1 MKNLRL
7 LAVALVA
14 LAMVSLSGCQ
24 AIYKMSQDYQIEQA
38 EKAAKAK
45 QAADRAYYEQFIPKK
60 NLVNA
65 LTAEYEQNRAEWEAK
80 HPDDC
85 YDCLPLS
92 SAPDAKRVEI
102 NGKSYYCAHTASGG
116 IRCE

>member
-1 MKNLRL
+1 MKVNFPIAF
-7 LAVALVA
+7 AVLFSVFCLPGCRAL
-14 LAMVSLSGCQ
+14 
-24 AIYKMSQDYQIEQA
+24 YEMSPDYQHELARKAYQA
-38 EKAAKAK
+38 EVAANKA
-45 QAADRAYYEQFIPKK
+45 YSEQFIPKK

-116 IRCE
+116 IRCK